1 MTLGIHILAEFYGV
15 KSLHLAK
22 VEQVKQIVEKAVKEA
37 PVNRLKSH
45 YHQFSPYGVT
55 GFVLLAES
63 HVSIHTWPEKNY
75 LALDVFTCGN
85 EGSAEEVY
93 KNLYRAFKPKKVN
106 KAIKV
111 RGNEQTEETN
121 PIFAERIQ

>member
-15 KSLHLAK
+15 KEKHIST
-22 VEQVKQIVEKAVKEA
+22 VENLKPIVENSVANANVK
-37 PVNRLKSH
+37 RLKSH
-45 YHQFSPYGVT
+45 YHQFTPQGVT

-75 LALDVFTCGN
+75 LALDIFTCGK

-93 KNLYRAFKPKKVN
+93 RNLYRAFKPKRAEKT
-106 KAIKV
+106 IMV
-111 RGNEQTEETN
+111 RGNEQTEKTN
-121 PIFAERIQ
+121 TCIPEHIK